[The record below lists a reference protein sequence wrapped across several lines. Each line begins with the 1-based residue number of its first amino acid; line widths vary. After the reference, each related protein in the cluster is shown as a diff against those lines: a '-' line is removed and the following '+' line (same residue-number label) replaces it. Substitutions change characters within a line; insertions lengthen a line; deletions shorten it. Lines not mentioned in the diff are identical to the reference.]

1 MASQER
7 DRLLGHAYD
16 GIEEY
21 DNPLPGW
28 WVWIF
33 WATIVFSV
41 IYWGYYHLGPGQT
54 VEAIH
59 DEEVRVA
66 TAQQARAAAAAP
78 AAGAP
83 GAPAAVALT
92 DEAILAL
99 QKDAAAM
106 TRAKDLFG
114 TRCAACHGPQGQGVI
129 GSNLTDDFWIHGSRP
144 TDLYKVISEGVPAK
158 GMVPWKD
165 QLAPADIGALAAW
178 IGTLRGT
185 NPPNPKAPE
194 GQKG

>member
-41 IYWGYYHLGPGQT
+41 VYWGYYHLGPGQT

-66 TAQQARAAAAAP
+66 AAAQQARAAAVAP
-78 AAGAP
+78 ATGPAAAGAL
-83 GAPAAVALT
+83 G
-92 DEAILAL
+92 DEGILAL
-99 QKDAAAM
+99 RKDAAAM
-106 TRAKDLFG
+106 ARAREIFG
-114 TRCAACHGPQGQGVI
+114 ARCAACHGPQAQGVI
-129 GSNLTDDFWIHGSRP
+129 GPNLTDDFWIHGAKP
-144 TDLYKVISEGVPAK
+144 TDVYRIIAEGVPAK

-194 GQKG
+194 GQKS